1 KIHTDKG
8 EDSTLGI
15 SIKKDASLAPALPAT
30 EVDTPGGRIRHARL
44 SKHMCLV
51 DLAKATG
58 LSVVSLRLAEQNRT
72 SLTPTNLRII
82 ASVLGVSVA
91 YLGCF
96 ESLSEDTLG
105 QRIEKQGYIMVIH
118 RVSSQDFWV

>member
-1 KIHTDKG
+1 
-8 EDSTLGI
+8 
-15 SIKKDASLAPALPAT
+15 
-30 EVDTPGGRIRHARL
+30 
-44 SKHMCLV
+44 MCLV